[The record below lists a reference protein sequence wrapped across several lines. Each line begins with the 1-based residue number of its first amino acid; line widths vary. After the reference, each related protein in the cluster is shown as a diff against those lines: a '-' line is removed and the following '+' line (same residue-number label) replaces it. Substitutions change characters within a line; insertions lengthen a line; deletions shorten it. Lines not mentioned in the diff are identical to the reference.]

1 MFFWNKSKYLF
12 ICIGI
17 MKSKQPTQ
25 LTYSWNRYVQYQN
38 KDCCVKINKL
48 LLLSLKKLIELIS
61 NFFLFDF
68 LLALRK

>member
-1 MFFWNKSKYLF
+1 
-12 ICIGI
+12 